1 MECDDNGIKRA
12 ASAAAGGRRLQRKR
26 RAAGAGVV
34 RLALPAA
41 VPGSAAVRPVQNHH
55 LSPAAPAL
63 PSSHLQPQD
72 PPFMNNMDEIS
83 YWIYT
88 KRAPCLFNYDNI
100 LKKQVEQAQCST
112 AKPPSV
118 KSKIEDESPR
128 KKRKLQLLDDDS
140 VSTEKRQNVYFK
152 APQNQKPAIE
162 SRKSDMDGSD
172 TDFNIK
178 PSSAQKKSKKM
189 KLQKNCQRTVCKK
202 TKIATSTPK
211 ASLRRSLR
219 TAQRNLNC
227 TFQIYNAS
235 IMNGKQDAQKAGDT
249 NLLQNPPT
257 NNRSKSKVTM
267 PGKDT
272 IKMEINGQFEDMSD
286 VSGLT
291 ANYIRSTKM
300 QSSKRPNKLRNQNNR
315 NLSKQANQAEPN
327 KVIACV
333 NKSVNTG
340 FPDTGAMNCSSDSS
354 QNALK
359 LVSMRTHSQP
369 TGVTQSTSLIK
380 LMEPNLEGNNT
391 RNKITKQD
399 SKNNL
404 HISFQSGSSGAS
416 RYPRRHKHN
425 PTETPEPNCSTKINN
440 NSRTKPCSS
449 KYNMR
454 KGTINLNLKENSE
467 ERIISR
473 PRSGQRRRLK
483 TDVEE
488 TDNSVVQLKSSTD
501 QVSSTPVVNVAR
513 LNMKSP
519 KKNNTTSRCLRSR
532 TKDKVERPCK
542 DSASEGSNKKLGDG
556 MNCALEQ
563 SVQKSVRKG
572 KKTVT
577 KSRPSLRDSSR
588 NKSGF
593 AACFSDS
600 ESDSEPLRLRQSKF
614 FS

>member
-257 NNRSKSKVTM
+257 NNRSKSK
-267 PGKDT
+267 
-272 IKMEINGQFEDMSD
+272 
-286 VSGLT
+286 
-291 ANYIRSTKM
+291 
-300 QSSKRPNKLRNQNNR
+300 
-315 NLSKQANQAEPN
+315 
-327 KVIACV
+327 
-333 NKSVNTG
+333 
-340 FPDTGAMNCSSDSS
+340 
-354 QNALK
+354 
-359 LVSMRTHSQP
+359 
-369 TGVTQSTSLIK
+369 
-380 LMEPNLEGNNT
+380 
-391 RNKITKQD
+391 
-399 SKNNL
+399 
-404 HISFQSGSSGAS
+404 SGSSGAS